1 MELYLALSIVDRQNA
16 DVLLEICH
24 ELNLA
29 FVLTALGSGTATTEH
44 LSLYNLEPEEKTI
57 VFTVVGSDSLKKM
70 IRKAKERLY
79 IDIPGNGVMMAIPL
93 KSVGGG
99 KTLEYLTDTQ
109 KIGGANPK
117 MKFENE
123 LIVVILNEGYSDA
136 VMDAAREA
144 GATGG
149 TLMHAKGTGKTGTE
163 KFFEVSL
170 AEEKDMIYILASADK
185 KKQIIEAINKKCG
198 TTTRVGSICFTLP
211 VSEVAGVRRLDPDQD

>member
-1 MELYLALSIVDRQNA
+1 MELFLALSIVDRQNA

-24 ELNLA
+24 ELNVS
-29 FVLTALGSGTATTEH
+29 FVLTALGSGTATSEH
-44 LSLYNLEPEEKTI
+44 LTLYNLEPDEKSI
-57 VFTVVGSDSLKKM
+57 IFSVVGGDSLKKM
-70 IRKAKERLY
+70 IRKAKEELY

-99 KTLEYLTDTQ
+99 KTLEYLTDAQ
-109 KIGGANPK
+109 KIGGANPE

-185 KKQIIEAINKKCG
+185 KKQIIEAINQKCG
-198 TTTRVGSICFTLP
+198 TTTRVGAICFTLP
-211 VSEVAGVRRLDPDQD
+211 VSEVAGVRRLENEQD